1 MYNLIEYSDNCFK
14 KSEGLWQY
22 FRDEPAIE
30 DDGVII
36 DFNEANPTKFFNS
49 KARMTG
55 QTGNNGRKGV
65 EIIMPLKYHH

>member
-1 MYNLIEYSDNCFK
+1 MYNLIEYSNNCFK
-14 KSEGLWQY
+14 KSESLWQY

-49 KARMTG
+49 L
-55 QTGNNGRKGV
+55 
-65 EIIMPLKYHH
+65 E